1 VSANKNYKDRIASLS
16 TLLTG
21 AFLVFSAPASAQ
33 EFSLL
38 AGPLFSDSANTY
50 SWSASYREGL
60 GRFAAWSFS
69 WINEGHIP
77 EHHRDG
83 QTIQAWGRLPIWNDR
98 LELSAG
104 TGPYRYFD
112 TTAAGSG
119 GDYSN
124 THGWGVLWSMRAAY
138 YFDRRW
144 IAQAQ
149 LNHIQVFGG
158 PDTTALLLGI
168 GYQLEAKG
176 EPGPR
181 ERAVPR
187 TSKVTN
193 NEVTIMLGKTTLNS
207 GNSESANAGSLEYRR
222 GLWRYVDVTASY
234 IHEGGQIQSR
244 RDPRR
249 CRSAALGHPC
259 FLRRRPLAVSRR
271 WAVCFHHT
279 ERWPSAK
286 PHRRRPHIGACR
298 SFSKLSARP
307 ALAHTHHMESRSHA
321 LQPRHG
327 SDRSRSRLALLSVSP
342 TIIVFAV
349 ASAWIEIKP
358 LLDSRLIRFIVIMR
372 LTRKGNIFRR
382 QN

>member
-1 VSANKNYKDRIASLS
+1 MKRFVPCDKRMQSVANAQIVSANESDKGRIISPS
-16 TLLTG
+16 TLLIST
-21 AFLVFSAPASAQ
+21 FLLLSPPASAQ
-33 EFSLL
+33 EFSML

-77 EHHRDG
+77 DHHRDG
-83 QTIQAWGRLPIWNDR
+83 QTIQAWGRLPLWNDR

-112 TTAAGSG
+112 TTAAQAG

-124 THGWGVLWSMRAAY
+124 THGWGLLWSLRAAY

-149 LNHIQVFGG
+149 LNHVQVFGG
-158 PDTTALLLGI
+158 PDTTALLFGI

-181 ERAVPR
+181 QRAVPR

-193 NEVTIMLGKTTLNS
+193 NELAMMFGKTILNS

-244 RDPRR
+244 RDGI
-249 CRSAALGHPC
+249 AMQL
-259 FLRRRPLAVSRR
+259 
-271 WAVCFHHT
+271 WATRAF
-279 ERWPSAK
+279 
-286 PHRRRPHIGACR
+286 
-298 SFSKLSARP
+298 F
-307 ALAHTHHMESRSHA
+307 
-321 LQPRHG
+321 
-327 SDRSRSRLALLSVSP
+327 DDNLALSVGVGPYVAITQNSDLPQNRTGDGRISALFAISASYRLSKH
-342 TIIVFAV
+342 
-349 ASAWIEIKP
+349 W
-358 LLDSRLIRFIVIMR
+358 
-372 LTRKGNIFRR
+372 LTRITWNRVITRYNRDTDLIEAGVGVRF
-382 QN
+382 